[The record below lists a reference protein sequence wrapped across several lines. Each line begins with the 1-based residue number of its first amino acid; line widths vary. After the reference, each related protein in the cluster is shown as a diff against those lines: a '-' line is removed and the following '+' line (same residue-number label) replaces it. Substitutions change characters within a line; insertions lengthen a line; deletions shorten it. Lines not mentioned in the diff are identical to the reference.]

1 MGRDSATNSSKRS
14 QSTSRDLQSTP
25 RSSTPLRYQL
35 NFPDVLSA
43 MQKSLLD
50 IDGTISRIAQK
61 PKSNKF
67 VVNTT
72 RVGKKRT
79 EESVVSLQDG
89 TKLEKDS
96 EGRLVVFQA
105 GKKPKVI
112 LNNGGLRNQRDNLS
126 RPGEQFQRSS

>member
-1 MGRDSATNSSKRS
+1 
-14 QSTSRDLQSTP
+14 
-25 RSSTPLRYQL
+25 
-35 NFPDVLSA
+35 